1 LDLLGKILRQ
11 VIHLAGEIFLEGNRC
26 GLDRSC
32 QQAYA
37 QAAGHGTEQ
46 NAFKR
51 IAAVDWVHWLTPFAV
66 TPL

>member
-1 LDLLGKILRQ
+1 LDLLCKILCQ
-11 VIHLAGEIFLEGNRC
+11 VIHLAGEIFLEGDRC

-37 QAAGHGTEQ
+37 QAAGHQ

-66 TPL
+66 PPL